1 MSGLSLQQK
10 KALGQM
16 MLEGLKKRDPEIIAG
31 CIRRGGDPD
40 FPVSDNGSAEKP
52 VLHWAMSNFNAAAA
66 KVVLAASS
74 SVDVRD
80 AMGNTALFAAIEA
93 RNVQAVTFLMQNG
106 ADMAAENYHKTVAL
120 DLARQINANYYAE
133 SRYAIINALTAKYNT
148 AADKPAAVTPVPEKT
163 TAREGDDKVTPPAK
177 GSGGGISFQL

>member
-1 MSGLSLQQK
+1 MSGLSVQQK

-52 VLHWAMSNFNAAAA
+52 VLHWAMSNFNAASA

-80 AMGNTALFAAIEA
+80 ANGNTPLFDAIEG

-106 ADMAAENYHKTVAL
+106 ADMAAQNYHNTVAL
-120 DLARQINANYYAE
+120 DLARQINANYYPE
-133 SRYAIINALTAKYNT
+133 SRDAIIKALTANYNIAAQKPVAAPAPAIETVPPT
-148 AADKPAAVTPVPEKT
+148 AETLPPPPKP
-163 TAREGDDKVTPPAK
+163 
-177 GSGGGISFQL
+177 GGRGFEL